1 MDPHSPVTGRY
12 EAVACTSYAEI
23 VLWAHGGT
31 RSMLG
36 LARRGDEGGH
46 RFVQTM
52 HRADARVLAA
62 AEVAEAEKTSFAFY
76 ADEVLRANLWPTHCN
91 DVAEAAQ
98 QIERVR
104 EGLAIALRN
113 EDPFRAAVE
122 FEQRIGAT
130 CDVRL
135 VRLFEDALPWVA
147 EAAATPS
154 TLNLAAAQRERLFL
168 AKSPMAA
175 ALKRTISTPP
185 AEEPTGPR
193 P

>member
-1 MDPHSPVTGRY
+1 MDADSPGTGRY
-12 EAVACTSYAEI
+12 EAVACTSLAEI
-23 VLWAHGGT
+23 VLWVHGGT
-31 RSMLG
+31 RTMLG
-36 LARRGDEGGH
+36 FARTGVEEGHGA
-46 RFVQTM
+46 VQAM

-62 AEVAEAEKTSFAFY
+62 AEVADREKTTFGFY
-76 ADEVLRANLWPTHCN
+76 ANEVLRANLWPTHCN
-91 DVAEAAQ
+91 DGDEAAE

-122 FEQRIGAT
+122 FEQRIGTT

-135 VRLFEDALPWVA
+135 VRLFEDTLPWVA